1 MAIKYFPAP
10 DIEKF
15 AKEIVYLLDWK
26 HIKLEHVGFL
36 RSTGSTARGTIARCH
51 ALGKAMQL
59 AMQRDTSFYLVE
71 VISERFDKLPREEQ
85 IEVMVHELMHIPKT
99 FGGGFVHHDR
109 VSDKAVKNVYN
120 EYCKIREEELIKIRK
135 EIRETSYPEK
145 IY

>member
-1 MAIKYFPAP
+1 MAIKYFPAL
-10 DIEKF
+10 DIEKI
-15 AKEIVYLLDWK
+15 AKEIVYLLNWR
-26 HIKLEHVGFL
+26 HINLEQVGFL

-59 AMQRDTSFYLVE
+59 AMKRDTSFYLVE

-85 IEVMVHELMHIPKT
+85 VEVMVHELMHIPKT

-120 EYCKIREEELIKIRK
+120 DYCKIREEELKKIRE
-135 EIRETSYPEK
+135 EIKKSR
-145 IY
+145 